1 MKKLVLLA
9 ALAVSQASAALLTIQ
24 MNTAA
29 LAGFATPLTL
39 DFQFIDGE
47 LIGNN
52 NNMVTISDFNLGG
65 GILVGSPT
73 LFGGASGDLNTV
85 VTFQDS
91 VPVSGFQQAFIPG
104 SSLWFR
110 ILLTDNPEPTFPD
123 SFTFAILDSTLTP
136 ISTTSFFDVFVQI
149 DIPALVPGNSQS
161 FGDPTTGIPG
171 PVITAIPEPS
181 TWMLAAP
188 LALLVFRRR
197 R

>member
-1 MKKLVLLA
+1 MKKLILLA
-9 ALAVSQASAALLTIQ
+9 ALVTSQASAALLTIQ

-29 LAGFATPLTL
+29 LAAFATPLTL

-65 GILVGSPT
+65 GILAGTPT
-73 LFGGASGDLNTV
+73 LFGGAAGDLTTT
-85 VTFQDS
+85 VTFNDT

-104 SSLWFR
+104 ASLWFK
-110 ILLTDNPEPTFPD
+110 LTLTDNPEPTFPD
-123 SFTFAILDSTLTP
+123 SFSFAILDNTGTP
-136 ISTTSFFDVFVQI
+136 IPTASFFDVFVQI

-161 FGDPTTGIPG
+161 FGDPTIGLPG

-181 TWMLAAP
+181 TWLLALPLAA
-188 LALLVFRRR
+188 LLRRR
-197 R
+197 RV